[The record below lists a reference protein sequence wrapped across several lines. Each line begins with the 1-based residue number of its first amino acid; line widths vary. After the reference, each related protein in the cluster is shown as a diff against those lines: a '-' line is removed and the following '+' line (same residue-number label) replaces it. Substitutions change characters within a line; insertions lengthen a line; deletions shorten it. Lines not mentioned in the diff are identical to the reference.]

1 MSTLRDLVEQ
11 QQYLFDM
18 LWRKAIPAK
27 QRIREIEGGSKR
39 EVMETMQ
46 DPYEVQ
52 TIINNILR
60 SANEEILLT
69 LPTKT
74 TTLGNKRLYR
84 YEQDYLIPLLKDA
97 VERGVKLRFLF
108 DKSTD
113 KGIDRES
120 LITNIDYDTVE
131 TQVLN
136 LQEQSKIIAIIVDK
150 EVCLTVEV
158 RDVDDEDYNE
168 YDSAIEVLGLAT
180 YSNSESTVSSYASI
194 FDTLWIQA
202 ELRSKTKK
210 NI

>member
-1 MSTLRDLVEQ
+1 
-11 QQYLFDM
+11 M